1 MGDQVELTEEECAE
15 IYDLLD
21 SMSGLN
27 GGGVT
32 MTPTVSKIFDASGR
46 NGKSSVADSGH
57 QARKPFSK
65 YWRASVENELFS
77 LSCMA
82 GRLGVTKAWLRDQ
95 ADAGNVPGLKA
106 GNRYLFNVAAVQEAL
121 GKAAREVEVRNEH

>member
-46 NGKSSVADSGH
+46 NGKS
-57 QARKPFSK
+57 
-65 YWRASVENELFS
+65 
-77 LSCMA
+77 
-82 GRLGVTKAWLRDQ
+82 
-95 ADAGNVPGLKA
+95 
-106 GNRYLFNVAAVQEAL
+106 
-121 GKAAREVEVRNEH
+121 VEVRNEH